1 MIGTNSKLFSLEE
14 ATKIRNQLRN
24 RTIVLTNGCFDLLH
38 AGHVFSLQQAA
49 KFGELWIA
57 LNGDESIRQL
67 KGPSRPIVEERE
79 RAYML
84 AALECVSGIFIF
96 TNQRL
101 NRELEIFH
109 PDIYV
114 KSTDYNPETLN
125 PEERLVLQKIGVHV
139 KFVQT
144 LPHYSTTALVE
155 KIQNMTPK

>member
-1 MIGTNSKLFSLEE
+1 MWTNSKLFSLEE
-14 ATKIRNQLRN
+14 ATKIRNQPRS
-24 RTIVLTNGCFDLLH
+24 RAIVLTNGCFDLLH

-67 KGPSRPIVEERE
+67 KGPSRPIVGERE

-84 AALECVSGIFIF
+84 AALECVSGVFIF

-101 NRELEIFH
+101 IRELEIFY

-114 KSTDYNPETLN
+114 KSMDYNFETLDA
-125 PEERLVLQKIGVHV
+125 EERLVLQKIGADV

-144 LPHYSTTALVE
+144 LPHCSTTALVE
-155 KIQNMTPK
+155 KIQNMSLK